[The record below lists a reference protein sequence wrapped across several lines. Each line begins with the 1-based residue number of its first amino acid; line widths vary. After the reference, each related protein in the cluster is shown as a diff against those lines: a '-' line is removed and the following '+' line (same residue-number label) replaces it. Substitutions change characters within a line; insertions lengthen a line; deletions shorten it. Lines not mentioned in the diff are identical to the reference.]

1 MILDIIQIFRARR
14 DKALAS
20 KLAVRL
26 AHGQLLDRA
35 TAPLLLIHIGLWTV
49 SIMAGVIAFVLFI
62 ASETLHSALGFV
74 AMIPLLFCL
83 VPAWISLRLKAGL
96 DRVRDIAASYSD
108 AQLERLFAPD
118 LSREPSPASDNMGE
132 TAPSVPPDNHRPDNH
147 RKTRDAP

>member
-14 DKALAS
+14 NTALAS

-26 AHGQLLDRA
+26 AQGQLLDRA
-35 TAPLLLIHIGLWTV
+35 TTPLLLIHIGLWTV
-49 SIMAGVIAFVLFI
+49 SIVAGVLAFVLLI
-62 ASETLHSALGFV
+62 ASETIHSTLGFV

-108 AQLERLFAPD
+108 AQLERLFPQN
-118 LSREPSPASDNMGE
+118 SPHTPLPALKSQGE
-132 TAPSVPPDNHRPDNH
+132 MTPLARPDYDA
-147 RKTRDAP
+147 KTRDAP